1 MKRAFLQLHLAVFLA
16 GFTGI
21 LGRLI
26 TLNEGMIVW
35 YRLLFTAITMWVLF
49 GFMKKIHKISVSDIL
64 KISGVGFI
72 AAMHWVTFYGSIKYA
87 NVSVALVC
95 FSAIGFFTA
104 VFEPIILRK
113 KVNWMELLLGIVTI
127 FGIYIIFHFD
137 SRYKTGIIIGIIST
151 VLASLF
157 PIYNREFLKRI
168 NVETLLTWQQT
179 GGLVTLSILLPF
191 YLQKFPTP
199 SFIPSWENIAWLL
212 VLAWFCSVIAFQLSS
227 NALKRL
233 SAFTVNITYN
243 LEPVYGILLAFM
255 VYRENEFLS
264 KWFYVGFGIIA
275 AALIVHILL
284 IIKKERKLTVHA
296 AN

>member
-1 MKRAFLQLHLAVFLA
+1 MTR
-16 GFTGI
+16 
-21 LGRLI
+21 
-26 TLNEGMIVW
+26 
-35 YRLLFTAITMWVLF
+35 
-49 GFMKKIHKISVSDIL
+49 
-64 KISGVGFI
+64 
-72 AAMHWVTFYGSIKYA
+72 
-87 NVSVALVC
+87 
-95 FSAIGFFTA
+95 
-104 VFEPIILRK
+104 
-113 KVNWMELLLGIVTI
+113 
-127 FGIYIIFHFD
+127 
-137 SRYKTGIIIGIIST
+137 
-151 VLASLF
+151 
-157 PIYNREFLKRI
+157 
-168 NVETLLTWQQT
+168 
-179 GGLVTLSILLPF
+179 
-191 YLQKFPTP
+191 
-199 SFIPSWENIAWLL
+199 ENIAWLL